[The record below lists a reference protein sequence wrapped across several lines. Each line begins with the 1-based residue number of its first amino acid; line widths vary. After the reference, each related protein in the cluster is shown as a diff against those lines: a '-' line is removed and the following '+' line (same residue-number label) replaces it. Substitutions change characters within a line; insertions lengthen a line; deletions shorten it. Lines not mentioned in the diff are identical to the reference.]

1 MKLSDKDKKLISFI
15 LGLVMIFCAYFFGFR
30 NLTAKSSELDEVIKE
45 DTEYYNTLKG
55 MVDMEATYIA
65 DTETFQAG
73 YLDILNKFDTGI
85 TQEHSILF
93 ISEMERKT
101 GAWVS
106 QAIIGESNSVYQFGQ
121 GASSNP
127 LRPDDRAYSS
137 DYVGNEAMLTLNYE
151 APYPEFKQLID
162 YINTFD
168 SKCKISSLNAAYDDE
183 GFVSGTLLMSQYAIT
198 GSDRVF
204 LDAPITNMYNGTENI
219 FDSSTFEPNDDDNIE
234 DLGLHILTDYDY
246 YIALKPH
253 NAAGDAVVIGPKGDR
268 NGVQSIS
275 VNTSEVVDLTIMF
288 DKNSEGKYVVSY
300 KVGDVAYPVVDYDK
314 GVEFVPGGRL
324 SLRVM
329 SADRNLIGE
338 DENGVKA
345 TIINTTDM
353 QLEIKIDD
361 DKNNPRFTIADKVG
375 DIKIYE

>member
-73 YLDILNKFDTGI
+73 YLDILNKFDTGL

-93 ISEMERKT
+93 ISEMEKKT
-101 GAWVS
+101 GTWIS
-106 QAIIGESNSVYQFGQ
+106 QAVLGTVNPVYQFGQ
-121 GASSNP
+121 RASSNP

-137 DYVGNEAMLTLNYE
+137 DYVGNETMLTLNYK
-151 APYPEFKQLID
+151 APYPEFKQFID

-168 SKCKISSLNAAYDDE
+168 SKCKISSLTAAYDDE

-198 GSDRVF
+198 GADRVF

-219 FDSSTFEPNDDDNIE
+219 FDSSTFKPNEDDDIE

-268 NGVQSIS
+268 NGVQSVS

-300 KVGDVAYPVVDYDK
+300 KVGDVAYPVVDYDE